1 MTYWLIKTIL
11 ILGLLL
17 GAAAMLRPVRSTS
30 HLALRRIGFLL
41 VLLGAGF
48 AVIFPDV
55 LHRTARALGVHSG
68 VNLLVYI
75 LFLMV
80 LAQMA
85 VAYRR
90 DLATERKITALARA
104 VALQSAPKPP
114 AEPMS
119 D

>member
-1 MTYWLIKTIL
+1 MSYWLIKSILVLGL
-11 ILGLLL
+11 ILVTLAL
-17 GAAAMLRPVRSTS
+17 LRPVRSTS
-30 HLALRRIGFLL
+30 HLALRRVGFIILL
-41 VLLGAGF
+41 FGSAF

-55 LHRTARALGVHSG
+55 LHRVAKAIGVTSG
-68 VNLLVYI
+68 INLLVYI

-90 DLATERKITALARA
+90 DLATERKITELSRKLALNT
-104 VALQSAPKPP
+104 APKPP
-114 AEPMS
+114 QDSVS